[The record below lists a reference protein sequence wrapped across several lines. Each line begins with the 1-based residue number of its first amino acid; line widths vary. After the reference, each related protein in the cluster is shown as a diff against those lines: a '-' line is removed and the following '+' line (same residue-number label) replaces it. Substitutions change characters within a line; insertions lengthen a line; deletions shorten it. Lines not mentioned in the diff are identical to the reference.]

1 MLQSVE
7 TNTQT
12 PPVYEKDVTPN
23 LPCVRA
29 EEVQGN
35 SHVHPNHLERSM
47 MSAT

>member
-1 MLQSVE
+1 MLQSVD
-7 TNTQT
+7 TNTQASQ
-12 PPVYEKDVTPN
+12 VDEYDVTPN

-35 SHVHPNHLERSM
+35 SLVHPNHLERSM